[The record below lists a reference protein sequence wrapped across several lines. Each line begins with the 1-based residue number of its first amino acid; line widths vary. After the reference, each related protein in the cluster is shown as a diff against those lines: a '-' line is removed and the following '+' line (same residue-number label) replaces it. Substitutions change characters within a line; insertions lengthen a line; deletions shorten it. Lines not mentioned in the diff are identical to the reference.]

1 MVNCGF
7 LTCLFFIGE
16 FSLSFTKPESQFRS
30 TNSVY
35 MTFGGFGV
43 DGKSTD
49 SVYLVDVDTQTTCHH
64 STLPVPL
71 KESHVFEYND
81 TLLLCSAFTEIDKN
95 NLQCF
100 IWDPLTTDWKNFTT
114 PENNGIFGFI
124 SAVRMPGVGIWFITV
139 AGTPTG
145 SNTLLLDENTGDW
158 TNFTIGPNGFQWTI
172 HRSRGCAVRIND
184 NTVANIGGQPK
195 PGSPTEGMQID
206 TYNFATN
213 TESRGVAKMSF
224 NRKMHGCALLPN
236 GPSGNPTV
244 AISK

>member
-1 MVNCGF
+1 
-7 LTCLFFIGE
+7 
-16 FSLSFTKPESQFRS
+16 
-30 TNSVY
+30 
-35 MTFGGFGV
+35 MTFGGLGD

-49 SVYLVDVDTQTTCHH
+49 SVYLVDVESIVDAQRICLH
-64 STLPVPL
+64 STLPVAI

-81 TLLLCSAFTEIDKN
+81 TLLVCSAFTEDDKQ

-100 IWDPLTTDWKNFTT
+100 IWDPLTGWINFPT

-124 SAVRMPGVGIWFITV
+124 SAVRIPGVGIWFITV

-145 SNTLLLDENTGDW
+145 SNTLLLDENTGEW
-158 TNFTIGPNGFQWTI
+158 TSAFQWTI

-184 NTVANIGGQPK
+184 STVANIGGQSK
-195 PGSPTEGMQID
+195 PGSLTEGMQID

-224 NRKMHGCALLPN
+224 NRKMHGCALLRG